1 MVMLQRN
8 AKEILSYS
16 LFLGMVVS
24 FSVNAQSNIN
34 QDTSA
39 ESAVPTSLL
48 ESKPVE
54 VSASLAPSQVPVN
67 VTRTVQASTT
77 ETASLVN
84 GLSLDDEEEESL
96 AKVSS
101 NQNKNGSGI
110 QIFNLNSNDQDQ
122 KNKQEQEAKSES
134 RADVLRRER
143 IRQELANESRL
154 IEKIEEDRISTENT
168 RANSI
173 EGLAFAETSA
183 VITAGNDIEVVEVNT
198 GAAQATPLMAA
209 PAPMMAQ
216 TGSENVFSSTEFMI
230 SPMAGYRWTPNDR
243 SEFKSQNVAVGGVA
257 LEGRVGNFLGLEA
270 NYIYGR
276 DNLKQRIAVGPYGYN
291 NFSTTGAGFFQNI
304 RTRDTHEFNANAKL
318 GWFVG
323 KIRPY
328 AIAGIGGMFTS
339 YNIDDP
345 YTKASAKA
353 IGWQRN
359 STNMAA
365 NYGGGVDL
373 KVNRNLSVGTRI
385 EYQYIFGNK
394 NTLDP
399 YHINNIYGD
408 TANRLKAMGSLQLTF

>member
-1 MVMLQRN
+1 MLQRN

-257 LEGRVGNFLGLEA
+257 LEGRVGNFLGLE
-270 NYIYGR
+270 G
-276 DNLKQRIAVGPYGYN
+276 
-291 NFSTTGAGFFQNI
+291 TTFMVA
-304 RTRDTHEFNANAKL
+304 TT
-318 GWFVG
+318 
-323 KIRPY
+323 
-328 AIAGIGGMFTS
+328 
-339 YNIDDP
+339 
-345 YTKASAKA
+345 
-353 IGWQRN
+353 
-359 STNMAA
+359 
-365 NYGGGVDL
+365 
-373 KVNRNLSVGTRI
+373 
-385 EYQYIFGNK
+385 
-394 NTLDP
+394 
-399 YHINNIYGD
+399 
-408 TANRLKAMGSLQLTF
+408 